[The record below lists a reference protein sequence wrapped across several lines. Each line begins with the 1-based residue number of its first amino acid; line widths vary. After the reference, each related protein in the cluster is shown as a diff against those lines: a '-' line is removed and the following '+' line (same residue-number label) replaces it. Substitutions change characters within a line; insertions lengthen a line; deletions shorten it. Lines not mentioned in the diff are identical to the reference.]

1 MKICLWTSIEIHVK
15 SILRELEGFFGVY
28 QNTSTLGLYVCT
40 FLRVFGALLV
50 TSGVF
55 FLGLPEFHIGSSKDL
70 FVFSGT
76 SFRSYRALFA
86 ILGNVNDL

>member
-15 SILRELEGFFGVY
+15 GTLRELEGFFGVY

-40 FLRVFGALLV
+40 CLRAFGALLL

-70 FVFSGT
+70 LVLSGT
-76 SFRSYRALFA
+76 SYRSYTALFA
-86 ILGNVNDL
+86 MQFWGT